1 MTRRSPVL
9 EPAEVEAY
17 WRDGYILVK
26 GLFDPQELRAWRDES
41 DRLWASVPAD
51 RGNARMQWRGLVVG
65 GEIADRIDPV
75 LDISPV
81 FEALALDTRLVA
93 AASRLLDGTAIP
105 FRSKLIEKRP
115 GTLGYGLHQDYPYW
129 EHLGLPADDYV
140 NVLVALDPFDRASG
154 TLEVFSAL
162 HRERAPGPP
171 GAPLDT
177 DESVVEG
184 RRGELWVLEPGDVAV
199 SHSLTPHR
207 SAPNH
212 GAQSRRGFFL
222 TYVPSR
228 YPDLQ
233 ERYERERLDRA
244 R

>member
-1 MTRRSPVL
+1 
-9 EPAEVEAY
+9 
-17 WRDGYILVK
+17 
-26 GLFDPQELRAWRDES
+26 LRVWTDES
-41 DRLWASVPAD
+41 DRLWASVPTH
-51 RGNARMQWRGLVVG
+51 RGSPRVLWRGRVDG

-81 FEALALDTRLVA
+81 FEALARDTRLVA

-105 FRSKLIEKRP
+105 FRSKLIAKRP
-115 GTLGYGLHQDYPYW
+115 GTLGYSLHQDYPYW

-140 NVLVALDPFDRASG
+140 NALVPFDLFDQASG
-154 TLEVFSAL
+154 TLEVFPEL
-162 HRERAPGPP
+162 HRERLPGPA

-177 DESVVEG
+177 DESVVDG
-184 RRGELWVLEPGDVAV
+184 RRSVLLVLAPGDLAL
-199 SHSLTPHR
+199 SHSLQPHR
-207 SAPNH
+207 SAPNR
-212 GAQSRRGFFL
+212 GASSRGGLFL

-228 YPDLQ
+228 CPGLQ

>member
-1 MTRRSPVL
+1 MTRRGHVL
-9 EPAEVEAY
+9 APGEVAAY
-17 WRDGYILVK
+17 WRDGYVIVK
-26 GLFDPQELRAWRDES
+26 GLFDLQESRVWTDES
-41 DRLWASVPAD
+41 DRLWASMPAD
-51 RGNARMQWRGLVVG
+51 RGNARVLWRGRVDG

-81 FEALALDTRLVA
+81 FEALALDTRLIA

-105 FRSKLIEKRP
+105 FRSKLIAKRP

-129 EHLGLPADDYV
+129 ESLGLPADEYV
-140 NVLVALDPFDRASG
+140 NALVALDPFDRASG
-154 TLEVFSAL
+154 TLEVFPAL

-171 GAPLDT
+171 DAPLDT
-177 DESVVEG
+177 DESVVDG
-184 RRGELWVLEPGDVAV
+184 RRGLLLVLEPGDVAL

-207 SAPNH
+207 SGPNR
-212 GAQSRRGFFL
+212 GAHSRRGLFL

-228 YPDLQ
+228 YPELQ
-233 ERYERERLDRA
+233 QRYERERVDRA